1 MNLWILVIEFINFEQ
16 KFIMKY
22 ILVIVLLTAS
32 LGCGEKGLTKEDK
45 EWIEKKIVQISDSIY
60 KSSIAN
66 GNAPVD
72 VPKELWNRV
81 TLSLPDSYNLEN
93 AKPVEYS
100 GAPEFDENDPMT
112 YGYNVG
118 GFYPIGWS
126 LNGLYFAYM
135 STGAGYGGSES
146 IEILNTQT
154 DEIESS
160 LVLSEWD
167 PGSSKTYY
175 QPQDKVVEDF
185 IRKYEICKHFDYQK
199 GDSFKSSKNGN
210 KFKFEVVADKQIFF
224 ENAGEMESGKVEIY
238 ANMISPETKRKLIST
253 YTSSGS
259 VLSIEIKGFIK
270 SPFENKV
277 ILLVNNSERGYEN
290 ETDIYYKLIS
300 CNLNVD
306 AF

>member
-1 MNLWILVIEFINFEQ
+1 MSLLILVIEFINFEQ

-93 AKPVEYS
+93 AKPFEYS
-100 GAPEFDENDPMT
+100 GAPEFDEDDPMT

-167 PGSSKTYY
+167 PGGAKTYY

-199 GDSFKSSKNGN
+199 GYSFKSSKNGN

-224 ENAGEMESGKVEIY
+224 ENAEMESGKVEIY

-259 VLSIEIKGFIK
+259 VWSIEIMGFIK

-300 CNLNVD
+300 CNLNLD

>member
-32 LGCGEKGLTKEDK
+32 LSCGEKGLTKEDK

-93 AKPVEYS
+93 AKPFEYS
-100 GAPEFDENDPMT
+100 GAPEFDEDDPMT

-160 LVLSEWD
+160 LVLSESD
-167 PGSSKTYY
+167 PDGTKTYY

-185 IRKYEICKHFDYQK
+185 IRKYEICKHFNYQK
-199 GDSFKSSKNGN
+199 GDSFTSSKNGN
-210 KFKFEVVADKQIFF
+210 KFTFEVAADEQIFF
-224 ENAGEMESGKVEIY
+224 ENAEMESGKVEIY
-238 ANMISPETKRKLIST
+238 ANMISPKTKRKQISA
-253 YTSSGS
+253 YTSYGG
-259 VLSIEIKGFIK
+259 VWSIEINGFIK
-270 SPFENKV
+270 SPVENKV

>member
-1 MNLWILVIEFINFEQ
+1 ME
-16 KFIMKY
+16 Y
-22 ILVIVLLTAS
+22 RLLYFGMGIIPR
-32 LGCGEKGLTKEDK
+32 L
-45 EWIEKKIVQISDSIY
+45 Y
-60 KSSIAN
+60 KC
-66 GNAPVD
+66 
-72 VPKELWNRV
+72 
-81 TLSLPDSYNLEN
+81 
-93 AKPVEYS
+93 
-100 GAPEFDENDPMT
+100 GAPEFDEDDPMT

-118 GFYPIGWS
+118 GLYPIGWS
-126 LNGLYFAYM
+126 LNGQYFAYM

-210 KFKFEVVADKQIFF
+210 KFKFEVVADKQIFMDVNSL
-224 ENAGEMESGKVEIY
+224 EYNSGQVEIF
-238 ANMISPETKRKLIST
+238 ANMISPESKRKKI
-253 YTSSGS
+253 TSYKHGGGLWGLG
-259 VLSIEIKGFIK
+259 VHGFIK
-270 SPFENKV
+270 SPFDNKV
-277 ILLVNNSERGYEN
+277 ILLVNHSERGYEN

-300 CNLNVD
+300 CNLNID